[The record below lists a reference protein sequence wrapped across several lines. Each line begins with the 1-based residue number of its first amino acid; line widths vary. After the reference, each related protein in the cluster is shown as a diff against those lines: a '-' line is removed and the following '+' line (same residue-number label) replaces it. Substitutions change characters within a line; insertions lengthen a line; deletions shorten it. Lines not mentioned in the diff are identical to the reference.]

1 MKEVD
6 LPESISTFRFVVI
19 EAHLQTIIL
28 TVADTTLD
36 GPTKLVVSAVQ
47 LWTMFPRR
55 YVDLFAGKTLNIG
68 PQKLVYTLHQPV
80 GVWYVVHICHTVYY

>member
-6 LPESISTFRFVVI
+6 LPESISTFRFVVMV
-19 EAHLQTIIL
+19 AHLRTIIL

-36 GPTKLVVSAVQ
+36 GPIKLVVSVVQ
-47 LWTMFPRR
+47 LCKMFPSRH
-55 YVDLFAGKTLNIG
+55 VDLFVGKTLNIG

-80 GVWYVVHICHTVYY
+80 GVWYVVHIFHTVYY